1 MRFLTKEL
9 HGKTMNE
16 KFRPFI
22 PAHQTVPELTF
33 TSILFGVI
41 LALVFGVVNAYLGL
55 KVGMTISASIPA
67 AVVSMS
73 ITRIIM
79 KRDSILENNMVQTIG
94 SAGESLTAGAIF
106 TIPAM
111 FIWSKSVGIA
121 PPSMLL
127 ITLIGL
133 FGGVL
138 GVMFMIPLR
147 KALIV
152 KEHETLPYPE
162 GSACAE
168 VLLAGE
174 EGGEKAKA
182 TFQGMLIGS
191 VYKVISDG
199 LKIIPSRIDWTLT
212 KPFQSFFGF
221 DAMPALIG
229 VGFVIGRA
237 VSGFMLAGSLIGWF
251 VIIPLISMVGQGNQL
266 VLFPSEI
273 PIGMLSS
280 GELWHYYIRY
290 IGAGAV
296 AFGGLLSLIKSLPL
310 IIETFIE
317 SMREYNHILEG
328 KSFLRT
334 DRDLPMTTVVFVVIM
349 FTFMIAFL
357 PILNVGFY
365 GALFVAIFGFF
376 FATVSSRIVGLI
388 GSSSNPVSGMTIAT
402 LILAAFMFRLLGHTS
417 PEGVYAVFTVG
428 AIICIII
435 AMAGD
440 TSQDLKTG
448 YLVGATPYK
457 QQLGEL
463 IGVLVMSLVL
473 GWVLTLFN
481 QAWEFGSTALP
492 APQATLIKI
501 IVEGVMQGNLPWALI
516 FIGIALGAIFE
527 LLRLPV
533 LPVAIG
539 LYLPIQLTS
548 SIFLGGLVRG
558 LLDKEEDRV
567 DTFERK
573 IKIDNGILFSSGL
586 IAGEGIIGVIL
597 AIFSVLGINTGLGID
612 LGGIGTFVCFS
623 AVVFS
628 LMKVSV
634 FKKVYED

>member
-1 MRFLTKEL
+1 MKKDQFK
-9 HGKTMNE
+9 
-16 KFRPFI
+16 PFI
-22 PAHQTVPELTF
+22 PAHKSIPELTF
-33 TSILFGVI
+33 TSIIFGIV
-41 LALVFGVVNAYLGL
+41 LAIIFGVVNAYLGL

-111 FIWSKSVGIA
+111 FLWSKSMGIE

-133 FGGVL
+133 SGGIL

-152 KEHETLPYPE
+152 KEHDHLPYPE
-162 GSACAE
+162 GSACAD

-182 TFQGMLIGS
+182 TFQGLAIGS
-191 VYKVISDG
+191 FYKLISEG
-199 LKIIPSRIDWTLT
+199 FMLIPSRLEYVIS
-212 KPFQSFFGF
+212 KPFHSFLGV
-221 DAMPALIG
+221 DAMPALLG
-229 VGFVIGRA
+229 VGFIIGRN
-237 VSGFMLAGSLIGWF
+237 VSSLMLAGSLLGWF
-251 VIIPLISMVGQGNQL
+251 VIIPLISLVGEGS
-266 VLFPSEI
+266 VIALFPAEF
-273 PIGMLSS
+273 PIGVLKT

-296 AFGGLLSLIKSLPL
+296 AFGGLLSLIKSIPL
-310 IIETFIE
+310 IVETFIE
-317 SMREYNHILEG
+317 SMRDYNHLLEG
-328 KSFLRT
+328 RSFLRT
-334 DRDLPMTTVVFVVIM
+334 DQDIPISTVVVIILVM
-349 FTFMIAFL
+349 TATIAVL
-357 PILNVGFY
+357 PIMNIGFV
-365 GALFVAIFGFF
+365 GALFVAVFGFF

-388 GSSSNPVSGMTIAT
+388 GSSSNPISGMTLAT
-402 LILAAFMFRLLGHTS
+402 LIMAAFLFKLLGRTS
-417 PEGVYAVFTVG
+417 PEGIFAVFTVG

-463 IGVLVMSLVL
+463 IGVIMMSIVL
-473 GWVLTLFN
+473 GSVLTLFN
-481 QAWEFGSTALP
+481 KAWEFGSPALP
-492 APQATLIKI
+492 APQATLVKI

-516 FIGIALGAIFE
+516 FIGISIGLIFE
-527 LLRLPV
+527 LLGLPI
-533 LPVAIG
+533 LPIAIG
-539 LYLPIQLTS
+539 LYLPIQLTTT
-548 SIFLGGLVRG
+548 IFIGGLIRG
-558 LLDKEEDRV
+558 LLDKEDEQT

-573 IKIDNGILFSSGL
+573 MKVDSGILFASGL
-586 IAGEGIIGVIL
+586 IAGEGIIGVMLAIL
-597 AIFSVLGINTGLGID
+597 AVAGMNIDAGINAGPIGTVICFSVVIGIL
-612 LGGIGTFVCFS
+612 L
-623 AVVFS
+623 
-628 LMKVSV
+628 KVSV
-634 FKKVYED
+634 FKRVYEE